1 MARET
6 RLIKNKVVQVIL
18 ILSSIAV
25 VGGAT
30 GSAKLAEE
38 LLTVQDGYY
47 TDSLNEVALS
57 AGSDTLEC
65 PSSNVISTKYKCN
78 VKGEWVDCT
87 RQNCCNDYIFI
98 AGRCV
103 HKDQDPCSMSL
114 CEQKCTVYLQRI
126 ICSCFDGYKFNANN
140 QKQRITPACEDIN
153 ECLDGNGDCEQ
164 DCINELGTYRCA
176 CKEGFRLRADNRT
189 CETTNPS
196 PEGLEQPVHR
206 DKCYASCETVVR
218 LHDKLKTLQE
228 KLSALSTAIRLSS
241 FASGPPGPAGPPG
254 APGPIGPRG
263 FPGPEMIPMNPKVQ
277 PDYTYSMLDAFVP
290 LPGDEMT
297 QCKCKRGAQG
307 DHGPPGA
314 RGPKGDLGE
323 RGPRGEKGDKGDFDF
338 LLLLLADIRHDI
350 VHLQNRVYA
359 NGEKPPK
366 FDFEM
371 ALERRRD
378 KERRRLLSQTKL
390 LQAFVASTQST
401 IKKDF
406 TISGTTESVGSAS
419 VKDDIGEFQDI
430 GQVTNLDEYIDDLD
444 YDEGSG
450 EMTDEDYF

>member
-1 MARET
+1 MTCET
-6 RLIKNKVVQVIL
+6 RLIKNEVFRVIL

-30 GSAKLAEE
+30 DSGKLEEE
-38 LLTVQDGYY
+38 LLTLQDGYY
-47 TDSLNEVALS
+47 VDSLNEVALS
-57 AGSDTLEC
+57 AGADTLEC
-65 PSSNVISTKYKCN
+65 PSSNVITTRYKCN
-78 VKGEWVDCT
+78 IKGAWVDCT
-87 RQNCCNDYIFI
+87 RQYCCNDYTFI
-98 AGRCV
+98 AGRCI
-103 HKDQDPCSMSL
+103 HKDEDPCSMNL
-114 CEQKCTVYLQRI
+114 CEQRCTVYLQRV
-126 ICSCFDGYKFNANN
+126 ICTCFDGFKFNANN
-140 QKQRITPACEDIN
+140 QKQGITPVCEDIN

-164 DCINELGTYRCA
+164 ECINEVGTYRCV
-176 CKEGFRLRADNRT
+176 CREGFRLRGDNRT

-218 LHDKLKTLQE
+218 IHDKLKSLQE

-254 APGPIGPRG
+254 PPGPTGPRG
-263 FPGPEMIPMNPKVQ
+263 FPGSEMVATDYKTH

-307 DHGPPGA
+307 EHGPPGV

-323 RGPRGEKGDKGDFDF
+323 RGPRGEKGEKGNFDF

-366 FDFEM
+366 FDFEV

-378 KERRRLLSQTKL
+378 KEKRRLLSQTRL
-390 LQAFVASTQST
+390 LQAFVASTQSSLKTDFSSTTTKDDET
-401 IKKDF
+401 IV
-406 TISGTTESVGSAS
+406 S
-419 VKDDIGEFQDI
+419 KDDIGEFQDVI
-430 GQVTNLDEYIDDLD
+430 NEVVNLDDYIDDLD

-450 EMTDEDYF
+450 EMKDEDYF